1 MILSILNDLLQW
13 STLLE
18 AKIEAQPKPSS
29 KRIENVSLAS
39 FFGRLWGG
47 VHDPVHLK
55 RPFTMEHLN
64 WHFKHSFAARFCIR
78 KGSDEN
84 RNPAQTV
91 VKMHRKRSVGVVFW

>member
-1 MILSILNDLLQW
+1 MVLSILNDLLQGMTCGVGYLSILNDLLQW

-55 RPFTMEHLN
+55 QPFTMEYLN
-64 WHFKHSFAARFCIR
+64 LLFKHSFAAAFLH
-78 KGSDEN
+78 
-84 RNPAQTV
+84 P
-91 VKMHRKRSVGVVFW
+91 KR